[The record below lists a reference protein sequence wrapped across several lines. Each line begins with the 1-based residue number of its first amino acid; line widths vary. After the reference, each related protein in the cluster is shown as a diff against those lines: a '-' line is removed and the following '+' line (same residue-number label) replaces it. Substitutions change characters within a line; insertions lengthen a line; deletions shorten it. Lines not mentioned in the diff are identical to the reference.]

1 MREGRCPKQKG
12 QMEAA
17 AAFEAAFEV
26 ATLFAAEFEVLV
38 KEVGVEAAVAAGAD
52 LLATVEAFIAEKT
65 E

>member
-1 MREGRCPKQKG
+1 
-12 QMEAA
+12 MEAAA

-38 KEVGVEAAVAAGAD
+38 QEVGVEAAVAAGAD
-52 LLATVEAFIAEKT
+52 LLATVEAFIAEET